1 MSKLDELHA
10 RYMAAL
16 HGVQTGIEY
25 KRQYDRKFVNEKH
38 MRTGIDS
45 AHISQAAVVRLL
57 IVKGVFTEDEY
68 MEALA
73 IEAEAEK
80 SRLEIELSA
89 HYGAK
94 ITLG

>member
-1 MSKLDELHA
+1 MSTLDELRA

-25 KRQYDRKFVNEKH
+25 KRQYDRSFVSEKH
-38 MRTGIDS
+38 MRVGVDS
-45 AHISQAAVVRLL
+45 AHVSQAALARVL
-57 IVKGVFTEDEY
+57 IAKGMLTEEEY

-73 IEAEAEK
+73 VEAERERK
-80 SRLEIELSA
+80 RLEIELSA